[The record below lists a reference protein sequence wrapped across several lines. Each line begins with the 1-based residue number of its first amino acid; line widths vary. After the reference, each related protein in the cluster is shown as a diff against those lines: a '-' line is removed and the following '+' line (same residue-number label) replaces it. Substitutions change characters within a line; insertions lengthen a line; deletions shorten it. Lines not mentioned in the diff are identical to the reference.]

1 MELKELK
8 KQIGAAGLKAND
20 PNNDVVVPLC
30 GWFSCG
36 SGCYASC
43 YNGCSKSCVNNDTNK

>member
-8 KQIGAAGLKAND
+8 KQIGDAGLKAND
-20 PNNDVVVPLC
+20 PNHDVVVPLC

-43 YNGCSKSCVNNDTNK
+43 YNGCSKSCINNNTNK